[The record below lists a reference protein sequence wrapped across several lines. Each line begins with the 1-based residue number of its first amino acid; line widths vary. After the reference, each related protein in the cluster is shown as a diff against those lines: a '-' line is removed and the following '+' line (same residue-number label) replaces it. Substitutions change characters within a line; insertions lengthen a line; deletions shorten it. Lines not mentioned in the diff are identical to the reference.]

1 MKSIEVSNLKYLKT
15 SCKLV
20 VRTSPGTDRSR
31 VRRNRLLKTAGACRG
46 CRALLATGGE
56 TSGHERRAVRSARW
70 KDLSRLAPAPQT
82 DPAPWQLVL
91 WALVADV
98 WVLFLLLVVVPWMIR
113 QGHQVPAIRTE

>member
-46 CRALLATGGE
+46 CRALLATGGDAP
-56 TSGHERRAVRSARW
+56 SAQRAGKIYRGSHRRL
-70 KDLSRLAPAPQT
+70 KQIRLRGNSSFG
-82 DPAPWQLVL
+82 L
-91 WALVADV
+91 WLLIV

-113 QGHQVPAIRTE
+113 QGH